1 MPQRHLWRRPERN
14 QEAQINRMTDLLVEH
29 RSLEANR
36 HGLLTFPVESD
47 LTQPKEVEMTDHK
60 RATQD
65 RQPPDPVERYQD
77 RVTNGVLHVPHS
89 FGHGPPLPIEQV
101 QAKTS
106 HQHIRAAL
114 NRLGNDSRPQVL
126 KPLPR
131 HHAVL
136 DGEKPQQQSV
146 DDEGRDRKSSFIGI
160 NRLGNKHVADKTY
173 RVQECAKEDKVRDQP
188 VEKHCDSGHC
198 LNSFREVIS
207 LSQKSNRLNFS
218 NLY

>member
-1 MPQRHLWRRPERN
+1 MPQRHLWRRPECN
-14 QEAQINRMTDLLVEH
+14 QEAQINRMTDMLVEH
-29 RSLEANR
+29 RCLEANR
-36 HGLLTFPVESD
+36 HGLLAFPVESD

-65 RQPPDPVERYQD
+65 RQPPDPVERYQS
-77 RVTNGVLHVPHS
+77 RVTCGVLYVPHG

-146 DDEGRDRKSSFIGI
+146 DDEGRNRKSSFIGI
-160 NRLGNKHVADKTY
+160 NGSGNKHVADKTY
-173 RVQECAKEDKVRDQP
+173 RVQECAKEDEVRDQP
-188 VEKHCDSGHC
+188 VEKRCDSGHWFV
-198 LNSFREVIS
+198 LLPRVIS
-207 LSQKSNRLNFS
+207 PSQNSDRVIFS
-218 NLY
+218 KL